1 MPQYTGGL
9 DMTMEMV
16 RPDLKTSSST
26 VDKISAKYH
35 SQPGAIITM
44 LQEIQ
49 VYYGYI
55 PSAAIVRLSQITAVP
70 ASDIYSIV
78 TFYSQFRL
86 SPRGENVIK
95 ICRGTACHLNE
106 AEELAQAVYKYVGA
120 GDNETSPDGKF
131 TIEKVACLGCC
142 SLSPAIMI
150 NGEVFGRLSPDTL
163 PQVISEFLA
172 TRTVS
177 STGSFG

>member
-1 MPQYTGGL
+1 
-9 DMTMEMV
+9 MTMELV
-16 RPDLKTSSST
+16 RPYLKTGINA
-26 VDKISAKYH
+26 VDAISAEYN
-35 SQPGAIITM
+35 SQPGAIISI

-49 VYYGYI
+49 EYYGYI
-55 PSAAIVRLSQITAVP
+55 PSSAIIRLSQITAVP

-106 AEELAQAVYKYVGA
+106 AEELAQAVYVCVGA

-150 NGEVFGRLSPDTL
+150 NGEVFGRLSPDTV

-172 TRTVS
+172 ARTGK
-177 STGSFG
+177 STESFG

>member
-1 MPQYTGGL
+1 
-9 DMTMEMV
+9 MTMELV
-16 RPDLKTSSST
+16 RSNVNADSSAIDL
-26 VDKISAKYH
+26 ISAKYRA
-35 SQPGAIITM
+35 QKGALISI

-49 VYYGYI
+49 KHYGYI
-55 PSAAIVRLSQITAVP
+55 PSIAIMRLSQITAIP
-70 ASDIYSIV
+70 AAEIYSIV
-78 TFYSQFRL
+78 TFYAQFRL

-106 AEELAQAVYKYVGA
+106 AEELARAVYDCVGA

-150 NGEVFGRLSPDTL
+150 NDEIFGRLTPDIV
-163 PQVISEFLA
+163 PKVISDFLA
-172 TRTVS
+172 TRTDASAVI
-177 STGSFG
+177 FG

>member
-1 MPQYTGGL
+1 
-9 DMTMEMV
+9 MTMELIRHESKSNTGV
-16 RPDLKTSSST
+16 IDAICARHRD
-26 VDKISAKYH
+26 
-35 SQPGAIITM
+35 QPGAIITM

-49 VYYGYI
+49 EYYGYI
-55 PSAAIVRLSQITAVP
+55 SSEAIFRLTRITGVP

-86 SPRGENVIK
+86 SPKGENLIK

-106 AEELAQAVYKYVGA
+106 SEELSRAIYDYLGIQ
-120 GDNETSPDGKF
+120 DNETTPDGKF

-150 NGEVFGRLSPDTL
+150 NDEVFGRLSPDNI
-163 PQVISEFLA
+163 PQVISDFLA
-172 TRTVS
+172 ARTS
-177 STGSFG
+177 ASRN